1 MKVYAI
7 LSEHGACSIREELEM
22 ICISRS
28 VAESYLESDDN
39 YWRNAYIEEID
50 VVCEKYEKPKPKKKK
65 AKK

>member
-7 LSEHGACSIREELEM
+7 LSEHGAGSIREELEM

-28 VAESYLESDDN
+28 VAESYLENDDN
-39 YWRNAYIEEID
+39 YWRNAYIEEMD
-50 VVCEKYEKPKPKKKK
+50 VVCDKYEKPKPKKKK